1 MEKQRFIGIGTSW
14 IVLKTRR
21 DVKNCLNN
29 NEHIENVGHIYEMD
43 VRDDGI
49 QGVYQG
55 HWPRI
60 SNIDHVKFR

>member
-29 NEHIENVGHIYEMD
+29 NDHIENVGRIYEMD
-43 VRDDGI
+43 VRDDGKSMGMSSTNFGHV
-49 QGVYQG
+49 QG
-55 HWPRI
+55 I
-60 SNIDHVKFR
+60 